1 MTPSKLQSLPAIPT
15 LLPKI
20 CPYPPCRKV
29 FNPIKSN
36 QIYCC
41 LKHTWNMQMARY
53 KAKKKK
59 EAQSCSPQ
67 TR

>member
-1 MTPSKLQSLPAIPT
+1 MKSSKLHSLPPIAP
-15 LLPKI
+15 LSPKI
-20 CPYPPCRKV
+20 CPYPPCKKI

-41 LKHTWNMQMARY
+41 PKHTWNMQMARY

-59 EAQSCSPQ
+59 EAQSCSP
-67 TR
+67 